1 MATFRRSPGARPRA
15 GAGTTRRPSNRTS
28 RTATRPGHGAA
39 RARTNAETGLTTS
52 AGLKATPVT
61 RSRVPRS
68 AQRPSVTGRAAVL
81 AFVLAVL
88 LVSYAYPLRTW
99 FEQRGE
105 RAHLTEEAAQLQ
117 QSVREL
123 EREQRL
129 WDDPGYVA
137 LLARERL
144 SFVMPGEQ
152 GYVVIPD
159 PADGQAEAAVDQDGI
174 PPLGNGEWYERLWTS
189 VQAADAEDGQ

>member
-1 MATFRRSPGARPRA
+1 
-15 GAGTTRRPSNRTS
+15 
-28 RTATRPGHGAA
+28 
-39 RARTNAETGLTTS
+39 
-52 AGLKATPVT
+52 
-61 RSRVPRS
+61 
-68 AQRPSVTGRAAVL
+68 VL